1 MDCCVALAVTPDVP
15 GDTDDVD
22 DDAEDGGG
30 VSRDVDVGK

>member
-1 MDCCVALAVTPDVP
+1 MDCFVAFSLTPDVSV
-15 GDTDDVD
+15 DIDDVD

>member
-22 DDAEDGGG
+22 GDAEDGGG